1 MNDIKTIEEL
11 RMYHERLKEVV
22 TALQRLEEGTNQ
34 SDKPPQVQAF
44 NPERNERNGLHWALQ
59 YFGKRLLR

>member
-34 SDKPPQVQAF
+34 SNKPPQVQAF
-44 NPERNERNGLHWALQ
+44 NPERNELKNRSPDYWMTAKLH
-59 YFGKRLLR
+59 